1 MKIII
6 NIIILITF
14 LFSFEVEEQLSISEL
29 KDEAKVFI
37 LNQSYLDAISNY
49 EKIYD
54 IQSIIFGLNHKN
66 LSETLV
72 VLGDLYYKVDD
83 EINALRCFQESIR
96 IIHYNVLVRNQGLI
110 TPFEYLLEIYLNNE
124 QYKIANYVSDR
135 LSYLYSLDT
144 LEFNDIVWS
153 QTLNMPINDLELLS
167 DNKALLSDSIIVETN
182 PATYIQSALDSIS
195 VGSYESGVNFLLN
208 AFIEGYDIFDY
219 NYYNLFFNK
228 FNDSQ
233 LNALNDFLQTLK
245 YSDSQD
251 IQAATYFYLA
261 IISYELG
268 SNNLALS
275 YVNEFLRLMPEEIM
289 GYIISANISFNQ
301 EKYIEAL
308 MQYQQILW
316 LYPENY
322 LALFQ
327 QGLCFYKLGY
337 IEDAK
342 LNFNKIL
349 INNPQ
354 DYNGT
359 YYLGLIYYEDKNFEE
374 AIKSFTSLLAEDS
387 KNYKIYNFLGDA
399 YYATDNLKRSLSAYK
414 RSVKLN
420 PYDAN
425 IYYKLGIIY
434 EEILDS
440 KEAIK
445 NYNQAISLDNNEI
458 DLIYRLG
465 MILYYEGDLK
475 ISLEYLRRYIISNS
489 NDIAVL
495 SILGDI
501 LNKLNRVAESIDI
514 YKKLIQLDPQNIE
527 HYKVVAKL
535 YWDIENYTE
544 ARYHYN
550 NLLDLGQVNG
560 EFYYYLGFIANQN
573 LEFELAKNYLL
584 YAIDCQY
591 ISTDLYEQL
600 SIAYT
605 KTKDFGNLI
614 PLLHEALF
622 IAPNNQQFVYYL
634 GNAYYE
640 IGVYDKSLEY
650 LKQYYFKNEQDLYAA
665 YLIGMSYFYNNN
677 YIESKKYLSFANSN
691 NDYETL
697 YYLGHCSYHTKDY
710 LNAIRFYKKSL
721 IINPKNAYAIY
732 SLGQSYINLN
742 KKKEAK
748 RQLRSLMNVNV
759 FLFDLLQLAYNKQF
773 NS

>member
-1 MKIII
+1 MKTII
-6 NIIILITF
+6 NIIIIINF
-14 LFSFEVEEQLSISEL
+14 LFSFEVEEQLSITEL

-72 VLGDLYYKVDD
+72 VLGDLYYKIND

-96 IIHYNVLVRNQGLI
+96 IIHYNALVRNQALI

-124 QYKIANYVSDR
+124 QYNIANYVSDR

-144 LEFNDIVWS
+144 LAFNDIIWS
-153 QTLNMPINDLELLS
+153 QTLNMPINDLEFIL
-167 DNKALLSDSIIVETN
+167 DNDSLLSDSIIVETN
-182 PATYIQSALDSIS
+182 PTTYIQSALDSIS
-195 VGSYESGVNFLLN
+195 VGSYGPGVDYLLN
-208 AFIEGYDIFDY
+208 AFIDGYDIFDY

-289 GYIISANISFNQ
+289 GYIILANISFNQ

-327 QGLCFYKLGY
+327 QGLCFYKLEY

-349 INNPQ
+349 INNPE
-354 DYNGT
+354 DYNSI
-359 YYLGLIYYEDKNFEE
+359 YYLGLIYYNNKNFEA
-374 AIKSFTSLLAEDS
+374 AIESFTSLLSEDS
-387 KNYKIYNFLGDA
+387 KNYKIYNFLGHA
-399 YYATDNLKRSLSAYK
+399 YYTTDNLKRSLSAYK

-420 PYDAN
+420 PYDAD

-434 EEILDS
+434 EEILDPD
-440 KEAIK
+440 EAIK

-465 MILYYEGDLK
+465 MNFIL
-475 ISLEYLRRYIISNS
+475 
-489 NDIAVL
+489 
-495 SILGDI
+495 
-501 LNKLNRVAESIDI
+501 
-514 YKKLIQLDPQNIE
+514 
-527 HYKVVAKL
+527 
-535 YWDIENYTE
+535 
-544 ARYHYN
+544 
-550 NLLDLGQVNG
+550 
-560 EFYYYLGFIANQN
+560 
-573 LEFELAKNYLL
+573 
-584 YAIDCQY
+584 
-591 ISTDLYEQL
+591 
-600 SIAYT
+600 
-605 KTKDFGNLI
+605 
-614 PLLHEALF
+614 
-622 IAPNNQQFVYYL
+622 
-634 GNAYYE
+634 
-640 IGVYDKSLEY
+640 
-650 LKQYYFKNEQDLYAA
+650 
-665 YLIGMSYFYNNN
+665 
-677 YIESKKYLSFANSN
+677 
-691 NDYETL
+691 
-697 YYLGHCSYHTKDY
+697 
-710 LNAIRFYKKSL
+710 
-721 IINPKNAYAIY
+721 
-732 SLGQSYINLN
+732 
-742 KKKEAK
+742 
-748 RQLRSLMNVNV
+748 
-759 FLFDLLQLAYNKQF
+759 
-773 NS
+773 